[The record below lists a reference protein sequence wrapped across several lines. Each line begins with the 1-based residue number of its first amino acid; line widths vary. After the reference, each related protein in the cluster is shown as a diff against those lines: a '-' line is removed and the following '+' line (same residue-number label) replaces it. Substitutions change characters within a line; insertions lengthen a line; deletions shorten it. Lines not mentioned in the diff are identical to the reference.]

1 MKHSIVLWDCCYR
14 NFFHLTG
21 SLAAQ
26 DYPKDEYEIIW
37 VEQRSRAASDAFN
50 HCRGLRSLGDTVA
63 IHAGDCDVRVVY
75 LDQPAARPY
84 HIGVCVNAGTALAK
98 GEILARMDGD
108 MLVRPDF
115 LRCLDRAMA
124 ARPGVVNLARR
135 GAARPVGVPPERW
148 TEGVIDYDL
157 CRAEC
162 PRGFDPVPP
171 SVRNKGPCLAAPR
184 AWCGAVGG
192 YDEHDLWA
200 TGISRNGQDLT
211 TRLEIYSGVPSRALP
226 DQVGVHPY
234 HPTGLNRLGEA
245 ETAIFAA
252 QQSLIDWS
260 REHAEST
267 LAARR
272 VALEETYARVRGHV
286 ERHLQTGT
294 V

>member
-1 MKHSIVLWDCCYR
+1 MKHSIILWDCCYR

-21 SLAAQ
+21 SLADQ

-37 VEQRSRAASDAFN
+37 VEQRTRAASDAFN
-50 HCRGLRSLGDTVA
+50 HRLGLRSLGDTVA
-63 IHAGDCDVRVVY
+63 LHADRCGVRAVY
-75 LDQPAARPY
+75 LGQPATRPY
-84 HIGVCVNAGTALAK
+84 HIGVCVNAGAALAK
-98 GEILARMDGD
+98 GEILSRMDGD

-115 LRCLDRAMA
+115 LRRLDHEMA
-124 ARPGVVNLARR
+124 ARRGVINLARR

-148 TEGVIDYDL
+148 TEGTIDYDL

-171 SVRNKGPCLAAPR
+171 VVRNKGPCLSAPR
-184 AWCGAVGG
+184 AWCEAVGG

-211 TRLEIYSGVPSRALP
+211 ARLEIYSGVPSRSLP
-226 DQVGVHPY
+226 DQIGVHPY
-234 HPTGLNRLGEA
+234 HPTGLNRLGES

-260 REHAEST
+260 REHAEPT
-267 LAARR
+267 LAARK
-272 VALEETYARVRGHV
+272 VELEETYARVRPSV
-286 ERHLQTGT
+286 EQHLRTKL